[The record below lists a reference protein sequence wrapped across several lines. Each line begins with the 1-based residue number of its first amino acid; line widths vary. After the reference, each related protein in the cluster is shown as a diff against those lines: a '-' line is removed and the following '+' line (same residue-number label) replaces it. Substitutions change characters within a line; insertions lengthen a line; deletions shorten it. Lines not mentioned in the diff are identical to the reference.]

1 MNTLQSELA
10 AERRARIQAER
21 AEWSARMRAESARMR
36 AESAEW
42 RAKSAEAEAEMMMDI
57 VIGISIIV
65 TIILVLV

>member
-36 AESAEW
+36 AESAE
-42 RAKSAEAEAEMMMDI
+42 AEAEMMMDI